1 MTYTI
6 TEFSQKMNLP
16 PSTLRYYE
24 KEGLLPSKRQNNSHR
39 IYSDS
44 DIPWL
49 TIISCLRSTGMSV
62 KDLRHYV
69 ELCEQGDKTVQE
81 RKQIILNQKQKIEE
95 QLKEVK
101 IHLDLINM
109 KLDRYDEIISKQ
121 TPSTAS
127 LPAPEKLLKADESE
141 QQRTRASRLGKNIR
155 VKR

>member
-1 MTYTI
+1 
-6 TEFSQKMNLP
+6 
-16 PSTLRYYE
+16 
-24 KEGLLPSKRQNNSHR
+24 
-39 IYSDS
+39 
-44 DIPWL
+44 
-49 TIISCLRSTGMSV
+49 MSV